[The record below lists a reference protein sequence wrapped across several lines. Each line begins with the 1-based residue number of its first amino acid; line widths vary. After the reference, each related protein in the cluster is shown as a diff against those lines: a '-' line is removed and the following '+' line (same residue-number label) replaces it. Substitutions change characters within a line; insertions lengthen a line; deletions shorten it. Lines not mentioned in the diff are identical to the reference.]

1 MLPIILAS
9 QLWFINYQAVLNG
22 QDMNARPLPFGN
34 YAHATKAECVK
45 DGQTSVKEF
54 TAHNP
59 FPGAKWS
66 YTCTRKLIPRAKTQA
81 ELDAIHNGHVGH

>member
-34 YAHATKAECVK
+34 YVHATKAECVK
-45 DGQTSVKEF
+45 DGKAGVKDF

-66 YTCTRKLIPRAKTQA
+66 YKCSLKPLPAPKTQS
-81 ELDAIHNGHVGH
+81 ELDAIHNGHH